1 MDTLEISY
9 IGSACGKNVYE
20 PRNKTIMLLLCREY
34 PKLFREKMIQNGNI
48 RSIQGKSLKRPIEDA
63 YKAYSK
69 SVKDP
74 EEFDNI
80 ENKVILEIKDKTP
93 DITSSELETA
103 RNIIRDNLK
112 KDCGR
117 NTEESV
123 IHAAKY
129 TKGNNK
135 LWRYTDPNNGWKLKG
150 FHDATD
156 KDIIIEIKT
165 RMKLGNVRKNEYDL
179 YQLFGYMLVMNKK
192 RGMISQTYASEIYN
206 STVENYK
213 EYGIIDLNEERWNE
227 RYINFYKELNDFFK
241 EVKKYSFENFDIT
254 TVMKTGKIYAEYD
267 EYGKFHN
274 VDPKYI
280 NLFKVL

>member
-20 PRNKTIMLLLCREY
+20 PRDKTIMLLLCREY
-34 PKLFREKMIQNGNI
+34 PKLFRGKMIQNGNI
-48 RSIQGKSLKRPIEDA
+48 RPIQGKSLKRPIEDA
-63 YKAYSK
+63 YKAYSR
-69 SVKDP
+69 SVKNP
-74 EEFDNI
+74 EEFDKI
-80 ENKVILEIKDKTP
+80 ENNVILEIKANTP

-103 RNIIRDNLK
+103 RNVIRDNLK

-123 IHAAKY
+123 IHVAKY

-135 LWRYTDPNNGWKLKG
+135 MWRYTDPNSGWKLKG

-192 RGMISQTYASEIYN
+192 RGMISQTYAGEIYN
-206 STVENYK
+206 STVENDK
-213 EYGIIDLNEERWNE
+213 EYGIIDLNEEKWNE
-227 RYINFYKELNDFFK
+227 RYINFYKELDNFFRK
-241 EVKKYSFENFDIT
+241 VKKYSLDNFDISS
-254 TVMKTGKIYAEYD
+254 VMKTGKIYAEYD
-267 EYGKFHN
+267 ECGKFHN